1 MDIQIENYTV
11 SQVRDYWRQTYL
23 MVNHE
28 YQRAPRWS
36 RKQKQLLVDSVLR
49 GYPLPLFYFHKTD
62 RPHGDRLI
70 DFLEI
75 IDGQQRIHALTEF
88 CNGDFRLLDPIR
100 YKSDFPK
107 FIWDADEPCGWANKS
122 YMQLDSDDRE
132 RLDESKLSIAI
143 IQTETSDEIRDLFVR
158 LQAGSPLRPQ
168 EKRDAFPGGMPSF
181 IKQLGGVTIHDD
193 GQKPIVD
200 GGHRFFRELLKYS
213 TPGKTMQARDL
224 AAQIVMQL
232 IRDWE
237 GISLAATNNDAVTAF
252 YHQQVGFR
260 EDGEDAKRVLTLFD
274 EVSDVL
280 ERYDG
285 ALPTK
290 VEWVHLFVLWQ
301 RLQRDYANSWKP
313 EMPRTLKKFKVD
325 LDQAQTDVTELKL
338 NPLWTEF
345 GMLRTR
351 GGGDAARVF
360 QARQDYFD
368 SWFKRELNPLA
379 IDGRRMFDER
389 LRRQLF
395 EAQHGT
401 CGYFDQPFCD
411 RAPMQFE
418 DSEVHHILPHS
429 QGGETEPDN
438 AVVVHRSCNR
448 HIGSS
453 HMPVSSLLIRNA
465 IKSVTERA

>member
-1 MDIQIENYTV
+1 MNIQIENYTV
-11 SQVRDYWRQTYL
+11 SQVRDYWKQTYL
-23 MVNHE
+23 RVNHE

-36 RKQKQLLVDSVLR
+36 RKQKQLLIDSVLR
-49 GYPLPLFYFHKTD
+49 GYPLPLFYFHQTN
-62 RPHGDRLI
+62 RPHGDRTI

-88 CNGDFRLLDPIR
+88 CNGDFPLLDPIR

-107 FIWDADEPCGWANKS
+107 FIWDADEPCGWASKS
-122 YMQLDSDDRE
+122 YMQLNSDDRE
-132 RLDESKLSIAI
+132 RLDASKLRIAI
-143 IQTETSDEIRDLFVR
+143 IKTETTDEIRDLFVR

-181 IKQLGGVTIHDD
+181 IKKLGGVTIHDD
-193 GQKPIVD
+193 VQKPIVD
-200 GGHRFFRELLKYS
+200 GGHRFFREFLKYS

-224 AAQIVMQL
+224 AAQIVMQV

-237 GISLAATNNDAVTAF
+237 GQPLAATNNDAVTAF
-252 YHQQVGFR
+252 YHQQVAFR
-260 EDGEDAKRVLTLFD
+260 EDGDDAKRVLGLFD

-313 EMPRTLKKFKVD
+313 EMPNALKKFKVD
-325 LDQAQTDVTELKL
+325 LDQAQRDVTELKL

-360 QARQDYFD
+360 KARQDYFD
-368 SWFKRELNPLA
+368 SWFMEHLNPVP
-379 IDGRRMFDER
+379 IDVRRTFDEDLKR
-389 LRRQLF
+389 LLF
-395 EAQHGT
+395 DAQIGT
-401 CGYFDQPFCD
+401 CGYIDLPFCD
-411 RAPMQFE
+411 RSPMQYDE
-418 DSEVHHILPHS
+418 SEVHHILPHS
-429 QGGETEPDN
+429 LGGETEPQN
-438 AVVVHRSCNR
+438 AVIVHRSCNR
-448 HIGSS
+448 HIGTS
-453 HMPVSSLLIRNA
+453 HVPVTSRLILNA
-465 IKSVTERA
+465 IKSATERL